1 MMNAHG
7 FSQQARRHWTRFL
20 PSKVEDLR
28 AEGKLQASLQAVGH
42 QAQARVTEL
51 MSQGYRQHEAEEVAR
66 SELVL
71 LPPEPGAGLEDW
83 ERKELAELER
93 RYRANPPV

>member
-1 MMNAHG
+1 MNAQG

-20 PSKVEDLR
+20 PSKVKELR
-28 AEGKLQASLQAVGH
+28 SEGTFQASLQAVGA
-42 QAQARVTEL
+42 QAQQRVTEL
-51 MSQGYRQHEAEEVAR
+51 MSQGYQQHEAEEVAR
-66 SELVL
+66 SELVM

-93 RYRANPPV
+93 QYRANPPV